1 MSDKLTRVAIVSS
14 DKCKPKKCRQ
24 ECKKSCPVVR
34 SGKLCIEVTPESRI
48 AFISES
54 LCIGCGICPKKCPF
68 GAINIINLP
77 TNLESQVTH
86 RYSANSFKLHRL
98 PTPRPGQVL
107 GLVGTN
113 GIGKSTA
120 LKILSGKLK
129 PNLGKYDNPPDWED
143 VIKYFRGSELQNYF
157 TKLLEDDLKAIVKP
171 QYVDQIPKAIRGPN
185 KSVQHLIE
193 SRTSLDNL
201 DDVLDTLELRHIYD
215 RDVTLLSGG
224 ELQRFAI
231 GTVCV
236 QNADVYMFDEPSSYL
251 DVKQR
256 LAAARMIRSL
266 LRSDDYVIVVE
277 HDLSVLDYLSDY
289 ICVLYGQPAVYG
301 VVTLPHSV
309 REGINI
315 FLDGHIPTENL
326 RFRNESLTFKLSEGA
341 DEFIADRSR
350 AFRYPKMEKTMGNF
364 KLKIDSGDFTDSEI
378 IVLMGEN
385 GTGKTTFCRLLA
397 GALKPDG
404 TGRVPEMKI
413 SMKPQTITPKFE
425 GTVRQLFFKKIRP
438 AFLSPQFQTDVVK
451 PLKLDDFIDQE
462 VKNLSGGE
470 LQRVAIVLA
479 LGLPADIYLID
490 EPSAYLD
497 SEQRIIAARVIKRFI
512 MHAKKT
518 AFIVEHDFIMATYL
532 ADRVIVFDGQPGI
545 NAHANTPESLLTGC
559 NTFLKNLDVTFR
571 RDPTNYRPRINKSN
585 SQLDQDQKASGN
597 FQGVVKGRLEGTLNE
612 FLYALP
618 ALSTRIG
625 QLLASH
631 AFVPLHD
638 PRYRAFSHET
648 KRGAEDDCNDNM
660 TDDGS
665 AVVSSLRST
674 ASASVA
680 GMHNDGNDENDDDSD
695 DDEPEG

>member
-1 MSDKLTRVAIVSS
+1 MSDKLTRIAIVNS
-14 DKCKPKKCRQ
+14 DKCRPRKCRQ

-34 SGKLCIEVTPESRI
+34 SGKLCIEVQPDSKL

-68 GAINIINLP
+68 DAITIINLP

-86 RYSANSFKLHRL
+86 RYGPNSFKLHRL
-98 PTPRPGQVL
+98 PMPRPGQVL

-129 PNLGKYDNPPDWED
+129 PNLGRHDNPPDWED
-143 VIKYFRGSELQNYF
+143 VIKHFRGSELQNYF
-157 TKLLEDDLKAIVKP
+157 TKLLEDDLKAVVKP
-171 QYVDQIPKAIRGPN
+171 QYVDQIPRAVRGPN
-185 KSVQHLIE
+185 KTVRFLIE
-193 SRTSLDNL
+193 SRASLGNTEQ
-201 DDVLDTLELRHIYD
+201 VANVLELNHIMD
-215 RDVTLLSGG
+215 RDINHLSGG

-231 GTVCV
+231 GTVSV
-236 QNADVYMFDEPSSYL
+236 QAADVYMFDEPSSYL

-256 LAAARMIRSL
+256 LSAASIIRSL
-266 LRSDDYVIVVE
+266 LRDNGYIIVVE

-289 ICVLYGQPAVYG
+289 ICVLYGKPAVYG

-326 RFRNESLTFKLSEGA
+326 RFRDESLTFR
-341 DEFIADRSR
+341 IAETTDDFAIDKSR
-350 AFRYPKMEKTMGNF
+350 AFTYPKMEKTLGSF
-364 KLKIDSGDFTDSEI
+364 KLNIEAGDFTDSEI
-378 IVLMGEN
+378 IVMMGEN

-397 GALKPDG
+397 GALKPDSQKS
-404 TGRVPEMKI
+404 VPEMRI
-413 SMKPQTITPKFE
+413 SMKPQTITPKFD
-425 GTVRQLFFKKIRP
+425 GTVRQLFFKKIKQS
-438 AFLSPQFQTDVVK
+438 FLSPQFQTDVVK

-479 LGLPADIYLID
+479 LGIPADIYLID

-497 SEQRIIAARVIKRFI
+497 SEQRIIASRVIKRFI
-512 MHAKKT
+512 MHSKKT

-545 NAHANTPESLLTGC
+545 DAHANKPESLLTGC

-571 RDPTNYRPRINKSN
+571 RDPTNYRPRINKSG
-585 SQLDQDQKASGN
+585 SQLDQEQKMSGN
-597 FQGVVKGRLEGTLNE
+597 FFFLE
-612 FLYALP
+612 
-618 ALSTRIG
+618 
-625 QLLASH
+625 
-631 AFVPLHD
+631 
-638 PRYRAFSHET
+638 ET
-648 KRGAEDDCNDNM
+648 PDK
-660 TDDGS
+660 S
-665 AVVSSLRST
+665 
-674 ASASVA
+674 
-680 GMHNDGNDENDDDSD
+680 
-695 DDEPEG
+695 